1 MEKIMNIAGKIA
13 LVTGA
18 SSGIGA
24 ATARKLAAEGMT
36 VGLAARRHDRL
47 NALVSEITKAGGR
60 AIPLVTDVTDLVSCQ
75 EAAKSLIAQFGR
87 IDVLVNNAGL
97 MPLSSVDSLKV
108 DEWQQM
114 VDVNISGVLNAT
126 AAVLPQMIAQ
136 HSGHIFNMSS
146 IAGRKV
152 FTGLAVYC
160 ATKAAVTAFSDG
172 LRMEI
177 GPKHNIRVTCIQPGA
192 VKSELYDHITD
203 ADYRKQMD
211 DLAASMTFLEGEDIA
226 DSILFALKSPAR
238 MDVAE
243 LFVLPTE
250 QGW

>member
-1 MEKIMNIAGKIA
+1 MSIRGKIA

-24 ATARKLAAEGMT
+24 ATARKLAAEGVV
-36 VGLAARRHDRL
+36 VGLAARRKERL
-47 NALVSEITKAGGR
+47 DALAAEITGAGGK
-60 AIPLVTDVTDLVSCQ
+60 AVTLPSDVTDPASCK
-75 EAAKSLIAQFGR
+75 AAADALITQFGR

-108 DEWQQM
+108 DEWKRM

-152 FTGLAVYC
+152 FAGLAVYC

-192 VKSELYDHITD
+192 VRSELYEQITD
-203 ADYRKQMD
+203 ASYRKQMD
-211 DLAASMTFLEGEDIA
+211 DLAASMTYLEGDDIA
-226 DSILFALKSPAR
+226 DTILFALKAPSR

>member
-1 MEKIMNIAGKIA
+1 MSIRGKVA

-24 ATARKLAAEGMT
+24 ATARKLATEGVI
-36 VGLAARRHDRL
+36 VGLAARRKDRL
-47 NALVSEITKAGGR
+47 EALMTEITDAGGK
-60 AIPLVTDVTDLVSCQ
+60 AVALPTDVTDPASCK
-75 EAAKSLIAQFGR
+75 AAADTLIAQFGR

-97 MPLSSVDSLKV
+97 MPLSSIDSLKV
-108 DEWQQM
+108 DEWKRM
-114 VDVNISGVLNAT
+114 VDVNVSGVFNAT

-192 VKSELYDHITD
+192 VKSELYEQIKD
-203 ADYRKQMD
+203 AAYRKQMD

>member
-1 MEKIMNIAGKIA
+1 MDIKNKVA
-13 LVTGA
+13 LITGA

-24 ATARKLAAEGMT
+24 STARKLAAEGII
-36 VGLAARRHDRL
+36 VGLAARRKARLDRL
-47 NALVSEITKAGGR
+47 VMEIVSAGGQ
-60 AIPLVTDVTDLVSCQ
+60 ALALETDVTDPASCKTAAEELV
-75 EAAKSLIAQFGR
+75 AQFGR
-87 IDVLVNNAGL
+87 IDVLINNAGL
-97 MPLSSVDSLKV
+97 MPLSDVDNFKV
-108 DEWQQM
+108 DEWQRM
-114 VDVNISGVLNAT
+114 VNVNVSGVLNAT

-152 FTGLAVYC
+152 FTGLTVYC
-160 ATKAAVTAFSDG
+160 ATKAAVAAFSDG

-177 GPKHNIRVTCIQPGA
+177 GPKHNVRVTCIQPGA
-192 VKSELYDHITD
+192 VKSELYEQITD
-203 ADYRKQMD
+203 ANYRKQMD

-226 DSILFALKSPAR
+226 DTILFALKAPEH
-238 MDVAE
+238 MNVAE

>member
-1 MEKIMNIAGKIA
+1 MNIAGKVA

-24 ATARKLAAEGMT
+24 ATAKRLAAEGVI
-36 VGLAARRHDRL
+36 VGLAARRKDRIE
-47 NALVSEITKAGGR
+47 ALAAEIEAAGGR
-60 AIPLVTDVTDLVSCQ
+60 ALALQADVTDLGSC
-75 EAAKSLIAQFGR
+75 ETAARALINQFGR
-87 IDVLVNNAGL
+87 LDVLVNNAGL
-97 MPLSSVDSLKV
+97 MPLSDVDSLKT
-108 DEWQQM
+108 DEWKRM
-114 VDVNISGVLNAT
+114 VDVNVSGVLNAT
-126 AAVLPQMIAQ
+126 ASVLPQMIAQ

-152 FTGLAVYC
+152 FTGLTVYC
-160 ATKAAVTAFSDG
+160 ATKAAVAAFSDG
-172 LRMEI
+172 LRMEV

-192 VKSELYDHITD
+192 VKSELYDHISD
-203 ADYRKQMD
+203 ANYRRQMD
-211 DLAASMTFLEGEDIA
+211 DLASKMTFLEGEDIA
-226 DSILFALKSPAR
+226 DTILFALRSPAR

>member
-1 MEKIMNIAGKIA
+1 MGIVGKVA

-24 ATARKLAAEGMT
+24 ATAKRLAAEGMI
-36 VGLAARRHDRL
+36 VGLAARRKDRIE
-47 NALVSEITKAGGR
+47 ALAIEIEAAGGG
-60 AIPLVTDVTDLVSCQ
+60 AIALQTDVTDLVSC
-75 EAAKSLIAQFGR
+75 EAAARTLINQFGR

-97 MPLSSVDSLKV
+97 MPLSDMDSLKT
-108 DEWQQM
+108 DEWRRM

-126 AAVLPQMIAQ
+126 ASVLPQMIEQ
-136 HSGHIFNMSS
+136 RSGHIFNMSS

-152 FTGLAVYC
+152 FTGLTVYC
-160 ATKAAVTAFSDG
+160 ATKAAVAAFSDG
-172 LRMEI
+172 LRMEV

-203 ADYRKQMD
+203 ANYRKQME
-211 DLAASMTFLEGEDIA
+211 DLASRMTFLEGEDIA
-226 DSILFALKSPAR
+226 DTILFALKSPAR

>member
-1 MEKIMNIAGKIA
+1 MSIRGKVA

-24 ATARKLAAEGMT
+24 ATARKLAAEGVV
-36 VGLAARRHDRL
+36 VGLAARRKERL
-47 NALVSEITKAGGR
+47 DALVTEITGGGGKAV
-60 AIPLVTDVTDLVSCQ
+60 ALPADVTDPASCK
-75 EAAKSLIAQFGR
+75 AAADALITQFGR

-108 DEWQQM
+108 DEWKRM

-152 FTGLAVYC
+152 FAGLAVYC

-192 VKSELYDHITD
+192 VKSELYEQITD
-203 ADYRKQMD
+203 ASYRKQMD
-211 DLAASMTFLEGEDIA
+211 DLAASMTYLEGDDIA
-226 DSILFALKSPAR
+226 DTILFALKAPSR

>member
-1 MEKIMNIAGKIA
+1 MDIKNKVA
-13 LVTGA
+13 LITGA

-24 ATARKLAAEGMT
+24 STARKLAAEGII
-36 VGLAARRHDRL
+36 VGLAARRKARLDRL
-47 NALVSEITKAGGR
+47 VMEIVSAGGQ
-60 AIPLVTDVTDLVSCQ
+60 ALALETDVTDPASCKTAAEELV
-75 EAAKSLIAQFGR
+75 AQFGR
-87 IDVLVNNAGL
+87 IDVLINNAGL
-97 MPLSSVDSLKV
+97 MPLSDVDNFKV
-108 DEWQQM
+108 DEWQRM
-114 VDVNISGVLNAT
+114 VNVNVSGVLNAT

-152 FTGLAVYC
+152 FTGLTVYC
-160 ATKAAVTAFSDG
+160 ATKAAVAAFSDG

-177 GPKHNIRVTCIQPGA
+177 GPKYNVRVTCIQPGA
-192 VKSELYDHITD
+192 VKSELYEQITD
-203 ADYRKQMD
+203 ANYRKQMD

-226 DSILFALKSPAR
+226 DTILFALKAPEH
-238 MDVAE
+238 MNVAE

>member
-1 MEKIMNIAGKIA
+1 MMDIKGKVA

-24 ATARKLAAEGMT
+24 ATARKLAAEGVI
-36 VGLAARRHDRL
+36 VGLAARRKERL
-47 NALVSEITKAGGR
+47 ETLVAEIAAAGGK
-60 AIPLVTDVTDLVSCQ
+60 AVALETDVTDSASCK
-75 EAAKSLIAQFGR
+75 AATSALIARFGR

-97 MPLSSVDSLKV
+97 MPLSDIDSLKV
-108 DEWQQM
+108 DEWQRM
-114 VDVNISGVLNAT
+114 VAVNVSGVLNAT

-152 FTGLAVYC
+152 FTGLTVYC
-160 ATKAAVTAFSDG
+160 ATKAAVAAFSEG

-177 GPKHNIRVTCIQPGA
+177 GPKHNIRVTCVQPGA

-203 ADYRKQMD
+203 ANYRKQMD
-211 DLAASMTFLEGEDIA
+211 DLATSMTFLEGTDIA
-226 DSILFALKSPAR
+226 DTILFALKSPAR

>member
-1 MEKIMNIAGKIA
+1 MNIVGKVA

-24 ATARKLAAEGMT
+24 ATAKRLAAEGVI
-36 VGLAARRHDRL
+36 VGLAARRKDRIE
-47 NALVSEITKAGGR
+47 ALAAEIEAAGGR
-60 AIPLVTDVTDLVSCQ
+60 ALALQADVTDLGYC
-75 EAAKSLIAQFGR
+75 ETAARALINQFGR
-87 IDVLVNNAGL
+87 LDVLVNNAGL
-97 MPLSSVDSLKV
+97 MPLSDVDSLQT
-108 DEWQQM
+108 DEWKRM
-114 VDVNISGVLNAT
+114 VDVNVSGVLNAT
-126 AAVLPQMIAQ
+126 ASVLPQMIAQ

-152 FTGLAVYC
+152 FTGLTVYC
-160 ATKAAVTAFSDG
+160 ATKAAVAAFSDG
-172 LRMEI
+172 LRMEV

-203 ADYRKQMD
+203 ANYRRQMD
-211 DLAASMTFLEGEDIA
+211 DLASKMTFLEGEDIA
-226 DSILFALKSPAR
+226 DTILFALKSPAR

>member
-1 MEKIMNIAGKIA
+1 MSIRGKVA
-13 LVTGA
+13 RVTGA

-24 ATARKLAAEGMT
+24 ATARKLATEG
-36 VGLAARRHDRL
+36 VVVDLVARRKDRL
-47 NALVSEITKAGGR
+47 EALVTEITEAGGK
-60 AIPLVTDVTDLVSCQ
+60 AVFLPTDVTDAASCKS
-75 EAAKSLIAQFGR
+75 AADALITQFGR

-97 MPLSSVDSLKV
+97 MPLSSIDSLKV
-108 DEWQQM
+108 DEWQRM
-114 VDVNISGVLNAT
+114 VDVNVSGVFNAT

-177 GPKHNIRVTCIQPGA
+177 GPKTQYPGHVYPA
-192 VKSELYDHITD
+192 RRCEVRTLR
-203 ADYRKQMD
+203 ADYGC
-211 DLAASMTFLEGEDIA
+211 S
-226 DSILFALKSPAR
+226 
-238 MDVAE
+238 
-243 LFVLPTE
+243 LPQTD
-250 QGW
+250 G

>member
-1 MEKIMNIAGKIA
+1 MMITDKVA

-24 ATARKLAAEGMT
+24 ATARKLAAEGLK
-36 VGLAARRHDRL
+36 VGLAARRADRL
-47 NALVSEITKAGGR
+47 EALVAEITNAGGK
-60 AIPLVTDVTDLVSCQ
+60 AIALQTDVTDLASCK
-75 EAAKSLIAQFGR
+75 AAVQTLIAEFGR

-97 MPLSSVDSLKV
+97 MPLSDVDALKV
-108 DEWQQM
+108 GEWQRM

-126 AAVLPQMIAQ
+126 AAALPLMIEQ
-136 HSGHIFNMSS
+136 KSGHIFNMSS

-152 FTGLAVYC
+152 FKGLAVYC

-172 LRMEI
+172 LRMEV
-177 GPKHNIRVTCIQPGA
+177 GPKHSIRVTCIQPGA
-192 VKSELYDHITD
+192 VKSELYDQITD
-203 ADYRKQMD
+203 ANYRQKMD
-211 DLAASMTFLEGEDIA
+211 ELEKSMTFLQGDDIA
-226 DSILFALKSPAR
+226 ETILFALKAPDR

>member
-1 MEKIMNIAGKIA
+1 MDIKGKVA
-13 LVTGA
+13 LITGA

-24 ATARKLAAEGMT
+24 ATARKLAAEGLT
-36 VGLAARRHDRL
+36 VGLAARRKGRL
-47 NALVSEITKAGGR
+47 ETLVAEITAAGGQ
-60 AIPLVTDVTDLVSCQ
+60 ALALETDVTDPASCKDAAETLVT
-75 EAAKSLIAQFGR
+75 QFGR

-97 MPLSSVDSLKV
+97 MPLSDVDSLKV
-108 DEWQQM
+108 DEWQRM
-114 VDVNISGVLNAT
+114 VDVNVSGVLNAT
-126 AAVLPQMIAQ
+126 AAVLPQMIGQ

-152 FTGLAVYC
+152 FTGLTVYC
-160 ATKAAVTAFSDG
+160 ATKAAVAIFSDG

-192 VKSELYDHITD
+192 VTSELYDHITD
-203 ADYRKQMD
+203 ANYRKQME
-211 DLAASMTFLEGEDIA
+211 DLAASMTYLEGEDIA
-226 DSILFALKSPAR
+226 DTILFALKSPER

>member
-1 MEKIMNIAGKIA
+1 MSIRGKIA

-24 ATARKLAAEGMT
+24 AAALKLAAEG
-36 VGLAARRHDRL
+36 VVVALAARRKERL
-47 NALVSEITKAGGR
+47 DALAAEITGAGGK
-60 AIPLVTDVTDLVSCQ
+60 AVTLPSDVTDPASCK
-75 EAAKSLIAQFGR
+75 AAADALITQFGR

-108 DEWQQM
+108 DEWKRM

-177 GPKHNIRVTCIQPGA
+177 GPKHTIRVTCIQPGA
-192 VKSELYDHITD
+192 VKSELYEQITD
-203 ADYRKQMD
+203 ASYRKQMD
-211 DLAASMTFLEGEDIA
+211 DLAASMTYLEGDDIA
-226 DSILFALKSPAR
+226 DTILFALKAPSQ

>member
-1 MEKIMNIAGKIA
+1 MSTKGKVA

-24 ATARKLAAEGMT
+24 ATARKLAIEGVI
-36 VGLAARRHDRL
+36 VGLAARRKDRL
-47 NALVSEITKAGGR
+47 DALVTEITGVGGKAV
-60 AIPLVTDVTDLVSCQ
+60 ALPTDVTDLTSCK
-75 EAAKSLIAQFGR
+75 AAADALIAQFGR

-97 MPLSSVDSLKV
+97 MPLSNIDSLKV
-108 DEWQQM
+108 DEWQRM
-114 VDVNISGVLNAT
+114 VDVNVSGVLNAT
-126 AAVLPQMIAQ
+126 AAVLAQMIAQ

-152 FTGLAVYC
+152 FPGLAVYC
-160 ATKAAVTAFSDG
+160 ATKAAVAAFSDG

-192 VKSELYDHITD
+192 VKSELYEQITD
-203 ADYRKQMD
+203 PTYRKQMD
-211 DLAASMTFLEGEDIA
+211 DLAASMTYLEGEDIA
-226 DSILFALKSPAR
+226 DTILFALKSPSR

>member
-1 MEKIMNIAGKIA
+1 MEHSGKVA

-24 ATARKLAAEGMT
+24 ATARKLAAEGLI
-36 VGLAARRHDRL
+36 VGLAARRAERL
-47 NALVSEITKAGGR
+47 EALVADIAQAGGR
-60 AIPLVTDVTDLVSCQ
+60 AVALQTDVTDLGSCK
-75 EAAKSLIAQFGR
+75 AAVQTLLEQFGR
-87 IDVLVNNAGL
+87 LDVLVNNAGV
-97 MPLSSVDSLKV
+97 MPLSDVDSLKV
-108 DEWQQM
+108 AEWQRM
-114 VDVNISGVLNAT
+114 VDVNISGVFNAT
-126 AAVLPQMIAQ
+126 AAALPQMIAQ

-152 FTGLAVYC
+152 FKGLAVYC
-160 ATKAAVTAFSDG
+160 ATKAAITAFSDG
-172 LRMEI
+172 LRMEV
-177 GPKHNIRVTCIQPGA
+177 GPKHAIRVTCIQPGA
-192 VKSELYDHITD
+192 VKSELYEQITD
-203 ADYRKQMD
+203 ADYRKQMN

-226 DSILFALKSPAR
+226 ESILFALKSPER

>member
-1 MEKIMNIAGKIA
+1 MNIVGKVA

-24 ATARKLAAEGMT
+24 ATAKRLAAEGVI
-36 VGLAARRHDRL
+36 VGLAARRKDRIE
-47 NALVSEITKAGGR
+47 ALAAEIEAAGGR
-60 AIPLVTDVTDLVSCQ
+60 ALALQADVTDLGYC
-75 EAAKSLIAQFGR
+75 ETAARALINQFGR
-87 IDVLVNNAGL
+87 LDVLVNNAGL
-97 MPLSSVDSLKV
+97 MPLSDVDSLKT
-108 DEWQQM
+108 DEWKRM
-114 VDVNISGVLNAT
+114 VDVNVSGVLNAT
-126 AAVLPQMIAQ
+126 ASVLPQMIAQ

-152 FTGLAVYC
+152 FTGLTVYC
-160 ATKAAVTAFSDG
+160 ATKAAVAAFSDG
-172 LRMEI
+172 LRMEV

-203 ADYRKQMD
+203 ANYRRQMD
-211 DLAASMTFLEGEDIA
+211 DLASKMTFLEGEDIA
-226 DSILFALKSPAR
+226 DTILFALKSPAR

>member
-1 MEKIMNIAGKIA
+1 MNIKGKVA
-13 LVTGA
+13 LITGA

-24 ATARKLAAEGMT
+24 ATARKLAAEGVI
-36 VGLAARRHDRL
+36 VGLAARRMDRL
-47 NALVSEITKAGGR
+47 ETLVAEIAAAGGN
-60 AIPLVTDVTDLVSCQ
+60 AVTLETDVTAPASCKAAA
-75 EAAKSLIAQFGR
+75 EALIAQFGR

-97 MPLSSVDSLKV
+97 MPLSDIDNLKV
-108 DEWQQM
+108 DEWQRM

-126 AAVLPQMIAQ
+126 ASVLPQMIAQ

-152 FTGLAVYC
+152 FTGLTVYC
-160 ATKAAVTAFSDG
+160 ATKAAVAAFSDG

-192 VKSELYDHITD
+192 VKSELYNQISDVN
-203 ADYRKQMD
+203 YRKQMD
-211 DLAASMTFLEGEDIA
+211 DLAASMTFLEGTDIA
-226 DSILFALKSPAR
+226 DTILFALNSPAR

>member
-1 MEKIMNIAGKIA
+1 MSIKNKVA
-13 LVTGA
+13 LITGA

-24 ATARKLAAEGMT
+24 STARKLAAEGII
-36 VGLAARRHDRL
+36 VGLAARRRDRL
-47 NALVSEITKAGGR
+47 EALVAEITTAGGR
-60 AIPLVTDVTDLVSCQ
+60 ALALETDVTDVGSCKA
-75 EAAKSLIAQFGR
+75 AAKELVAQFGH
-87 IDVLVNNAGL
+87 IDVLINNAGL
-97 MPLSSVDSLKV
+97 MPLSDVDNFKV
-108 DEWQQM
+108 DEWQRM

-152 FTGLAVYC
+152 FTGLTVYC
-160 ATKAAVTAFSDG
+160 ATKAAVAAFSDG
-172 LRMEI
+172 LRMEV
-177 GPKHNIRVTCIQPGA
+177 GPKHNVRVTCIQPGA
-192 VKSELYDHITD
+192 VKSELYDQITD
-203 ADYRKQMD
+203 ANYRKQMD
-211 DLAASMTFLEGEDIA
+211 ELAATMTFLEGEDIA
-226 DSILFALKSPAR
+226 DTILFALKAPER

>member
-1 MEKIMNIAGKIA
+1 MNIVGKVA

-24 ATARKLAAEGMT
+24 ATAKRLAAEGVI
-36 VGLAARRHDRL
+36 VGLAARRKDRIE
-47 NALVSEITKAGGR
+47 ALAAEIEAAGGR
-60 AIPLVTDVTDLVSCQ
+60 ALALQADVTDLGSC
-75 EAAKSLIAQFGR
+75 ETAARALINQFGR
-87 IDVLVNNAGL
+87 LDVLVNNAGL
-97 MPLSSVDSLKV
+97 MPLSDVDSLKT
-108 DEWQQM
+108 DEWKRM
-114 VDVNISGVLNAT
+114 VDVNVSGVLNAT
-126 AAVLPQMIAQ
+126 ASVLPQMIAQ

-152 FTGLAVYC
+152 FTGLTVYC
-160 ATKAAVTAFSDG
+160 ATKATVAAFSDG
-172 LRMEI
+172 LRMEV

-203 ADYRKQMD
+203 ANYRRQMD
-211 DLAASMTFLEGEDIA
+211 DLASKMTFLEGEDIA
-226 DSILFALKSPAR
+226 DTILFALKSPAR